1 MRVACASAPGSPVVS
16 ITVGAPCPA
25 VQSWTAS
32 SSSPSPPHAT
42 FSAPTLS
49 ARSRRAGTGSVA
61 MTLAPAAVAAS
72 AVASPM
78 GPAPRTTACWPS
90 GMPARPRAC
99 TAIDMGSTK
108 AAGSGP
114 RSPTPKTWDTGTD
127 SSCWSPPSRWI
138 PTRSSDTHAFA
149 RPARHG

>member
-1 MRVACASAPGSPVVS
+1 MRVAWASAPGSPVVS
-16 ITVGAPCPA
+16 ITVGAPGPP
-25 VQSWTAS
+25 VQAWTAS
-32 SSSPSPPHAT
+32 SSSPSLPQAA

-72 AVASPM
+72 TVASPM
-78 GPAPRTTACWPS
+78 GPAPRTAICWPS
-90 GMPARPRAC
+90 RRPARPRAC

-114 RSPTPKTWDTGTD
+114 RSPTPKTWDTGTG

-138 PTRSSDTHAFA
+138 PTSSSDTHAFA
-149 RPARHG
+149 RPAWHG